1 MPSRFCIAQ
10 IVTPQKTEGE
20 KMDFTEQRNKLL
32 AQIEDGIPPSVHLLS
47 HVSDLIRDCLN
58 AHLTSVGPMRP
69 TQVQLVFDH
78 ISAAW
83 DNARKI
89 LDSPKK
95 VCGDPF
101 LAFLTELR
109 ENHFVLDPLPSIN
122 ELEALYDKTM
132 VFIATHT

>member
-1 MPSRFCIAQ
+1 M
-10 IVTPQKTEGE
+10 VL
-20 KMDFTEQRNKLL
+20 TEQRNKLL
-32 AQIEDGIPPSVHLLS
+32 AQIEDGIPPSVHLLA

-58 AHLTSVGPMRP
+58 AHLTSDGPMKP
-69 TQVQLVFDH
+69 TQVHLVFDH

-83 DNARKI
+83 ENARKI
-89 LDSPKK
+89 LDSPKQ

-109 ENHFVLDPLPSIN
+109 ENHFVLDPLPSIS
-122 ELEALYDKTM
+122 ELEILYDKTM